1 MEPPPPHPKL
11 PHLLTNSPFMPKIT
25 ITAEDD
31 IYNIV
36 ARNLIYQIW
45 TYYSN
50 LSSRHTGF
58 WRSETVMS
66 IVGNCEKIG
75 WKRMLTQPW
84 IDMGDFVTRWC
95 SNLFYPG
102 ATPHYPFPLNV
113 STPLCYDTLLHRTL
127 NVHCGLNCCTAPQY
141 GVQLTALHRRERTWV
156 NGNPFTGSSQYFSPA
171 EYFVNC
177 HQKYFVKWSG
187 TPRIVTTWA
196 TRRPSFVIIIAT
208 ILITAI
214 LMDTR
219 W

>member
-36 ARNLIYQIW
+36 ARNLIYQIR

-58 WRSETVMS
+58 WRSETAMS

-102 ATPHYPFPLNV
+102 ATPPLSLSPKCVN
-113 STPLCYDTLLHRTL
+113 SPMLWHTAAQNSQCSLWAQLLHSASIWRA
-127 NVHCGLNCCTAPQY
+127 VNCAAPAWAH
-141 GVQLTALHRRERTWV
+141 LSKWKPFHRQQPV
-156 NGNPFTGSSQYFSPA
+156 FFTGRVFCQLPPKVFCQMLATPQDCHNMDTTPHISEALKLPMCSSSQPF
-171 EYFVNC
+171 
-177 HQKYFVKWSG
+177 
-187 TPRIVTTWA
+187 I
-196 TRRPSFVIIIAT
+196 
-208 ILITAI
+208 
-214 LMDTR
+214 
-219 W
+219 